1 METQVIIKLAIENR
15 EGESSYDAKKRLCS
29 LIDSELCHLAD
40 HEISVV
46 NQDVGEIVQK
56 ITALLDILSEQVSA
70 DIIEEA
76 DRKEISHLI
85 QVIRNSVMRSDTVV
99 NSESCFAEI
108 IADNDAPYERSY
120 IDFVREIQDLIGNL
134 RWKVHDAEDL
144 LTHERL
150 DQLYGK
156 LWKYSA

>member
-1 METQVIIKLAIENR
+1 METQVIIKLAIRNR

-29 LIDSELCHLAD
+29 LIDSELCHLAN

-46 NQDVGEIVQK
+46 DQDVGEIVRK
-56 ITALLDILSEQVSA
+56 ITALLGILSEQISA

-76 DRKEISHLI
+76 DREEISHLI
-85 QVIRNSVMRSDTVV
+85 QAIRNSVMRGDTVV
-99 NSESCFAEI
+99 NSKGCFAEI

>member
-1 METQVIIKLAIENR
+1 METQVIIKLAIRNR

-29 LIDSELCHLAD
+29 LIDSELCHLAN

-46 NQDVGEIVQK
+46 DQDVGEIVRK
-56 ITALLDILSEQVSA
+56 ITALLGILSEQISA

-76 DRKEISHLI
+76 DREEISHLI
-85 QVIRNSVMRSDTVV
+85 QAIRNSVMRGDTVV
-99 NSESCFAEI
+99 SSKGCFAEI

>member
-1 METQVIIKLAIENR
+1 METRVIIKLAIRNR
-15 EGESSYDAKKRLCS
+15 EGESVYDAKKRLCS

-46 NQDVGEIVQK
+46 NQDVGEVVRK
-56 ITALLDILSEQVSA
+56 IINLLDILSEQISA
-70 DIIEEA
+70 DMIEEA
-76 DRKEISHLI
+76 DRKEISHFI
-85 QVIRNSVMRSDTVV
+85 QIIRNSVMRSDIAV
-99 NSESCFAEI
+99 SPEGCAAAI
-108 IADNDAPYERSY
+108 IADNDTPYERSY
-120 IDFVREIQDLIGNL
+120 IDFLCEIRNLIGNL

-150 DQLYGK
+150 DQLCDK